1 MNETYFKFI
10 FTSIG
15 TSLVALLGGWD
26 ISLKLLFTV
35 MILDFISGFLSS
47 IKNKEIDSN
56 VMFWG
61 GIRKGG
67 IVTVILLAVLLDD
80 FTDSPAPVFRT
91 AAIFYF
97 LGMEGI
103 SLIENYGKMGLP
115 LPTKLEQFFRQL
127 KDDQKSKKKIDTTTN
142 KMR

>member
-1 MNETYFKFI
+1 M
-10 FTSIG
+10 
-15 TSLVALLGGWD
+15 
-26 ISLKLLFTV
+26 
-35 MILDFISGFLSS
+35 
-47 IKNKEIDSN
+47 
-56 VMFWG
+56 
-61 GIRKGG
+61 

-80 FTDSPAPVFRT
+80 FTDSSTPVFRT

-115 LPTKLEQFFRQL
+115 LPMKLEQFFRQL
-127 KDDQKSKKKIDTTTN
+127 KDEQKSKKKIDTTTN